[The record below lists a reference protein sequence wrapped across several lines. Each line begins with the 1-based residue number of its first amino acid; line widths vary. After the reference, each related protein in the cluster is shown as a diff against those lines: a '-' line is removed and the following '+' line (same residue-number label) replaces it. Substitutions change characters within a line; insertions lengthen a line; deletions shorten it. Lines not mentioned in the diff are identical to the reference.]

1 MKIYNQNKVKIKY
14 LLLYL
19 KQIITSFAYF
29 EHDALVIGGFKFTY
43 VNVNSVF
50 LELSDDYIT

>member
-29 EHDALVIGGFKFTY
+29 EHDALVIGGFKFT
-43 VNVNSVF
+43 VTSM
-50 LELSDDYIT
+50 